1 MIIIIMVSIFFRSVV
16 SNLQSSGR
24 NLQSSGRRKFRVN
37 SEIPGNPRNLQ
48 SSGRRKF
55 RVPGRVAT
63 PMDFYT
69 GHLIN
74 FSEYTDHNRCNI

>member
-1 MIIIIMVSIFFRSVV
+1 MIIIIIMVSIFSINFRSVV
-16 SNLQSSGR
+16 SNLFHISGHNHRRRECKGQSSA
-24 NLQSSGRRKFRVN
+24 
-37 SEIPGNPRNLQ
+37 
-48 SSGRRKF
+48 RRKF

-74 FSEYTDHNRCNI
+74 FSEYTDVIYIISVYVQYI